1 MTNYLLAGGGTAGHV
16 NPLLALADKLRE
28 VEPDAVVLA
37 LGTAEGLESRLV
49 PARGFELLTVSRLPF
64 PRRPNADAIRFP
76 GRFRAL
82 VTEIVEMI
90 RTHEIDVVVGFGGY
104 VSAPA
109 YLAARR
115 AGVPIVIHEANAR
128 PGLANRLGSRFTRH
142 VGVTFPGTR
151 LPHSRVV
158 GMPLRREIEHLDRHA
173 SRAEAH
179 TFFGLDPSRL
189 TLLVTGGS
197 LGAARLNESVSAAA
211 ANILGARWQLLH
223 ITGERSQLPPSEL
236 HGYHLLRY
244 CDRMD
249 LALAVA
255 DFAVARAG
263 SATVSE
269 LTALGIPAAY
279 VPLAIGNGE
288 QRLNARSVVD
298 AGGAIMVDN
307 ADFTP
312 EWISGT
318 LVPLLQDRARIAEMA
333 ARTAAGGVRD
343 GADRLLALVH
353 EALDGRAQ
361 HSDQAPPPSQA
372 PPPPQAQ

>member
-28 VEPDAVVLA
+28 TEPDAAVFA

-64 PRRPNADAIRFP
+64 PRKPNRDALRFP

-82 VTEIVEMI
+82 VAEIQAMI
-90 RTHEIDVVVGFGGY
+90 VAREIDVVVGFGGY

-128 PGLANRLGSRFTRH
+128 AGLANRLGSRFTKH

-151 LPHSRVV
+151 LPHARVI
-158 GMPLRREIEHLDRHA
+158 GMPLRREIEQLDRHTA
-173 SRAEAH
+173 RPEAH
-179 TFFGLDPSRL
+179 AFFGLDPAIL
-189 TLLVTGGS
+189 TVLVTGGS
-197 LGAARLNESVSAAA
+197 LGAARLNETISSAA
-211 ANILGARWQLLH
+211 ANILGARWQILH

-236 HGYHLLRY
+236 GGYHLLRY

-249 LALAVA
+249 LALAAA

-279 VPLAIGNGE
+279 VPLDIGNGE
-288 QRLNARSVVD
+288 QRLNAGAVVA
-298 AGGAIMVDN
+298 AGGAIMVAN
-307 ADFTP
+307 SEFTP
-312 EWISGT
+312 EWVSRR
-318 LVPLLQDRARIAEMA
+318 LVPLLQDRAAIAEMA
-333 ARTAAGGVRD
+333 ARTSAGGVRD
-343 GADRLLALVH
+343 GADRLLALVR
-353 EALDGRAQ
+353 EALEDA
-361 HSDQAPPPSQA
+361 A
-372 PPPPQAQ
+372 PQAQ